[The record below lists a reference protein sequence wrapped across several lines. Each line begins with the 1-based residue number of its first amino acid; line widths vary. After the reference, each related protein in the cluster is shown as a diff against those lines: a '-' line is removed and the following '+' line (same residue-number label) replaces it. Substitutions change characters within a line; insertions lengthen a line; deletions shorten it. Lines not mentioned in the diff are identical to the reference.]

1 MNNDLGF
8 EVLANWVGRLQEKI
22 AHLQRIMKNFILD
35 AVSVYWHLTILINNS
50 YLHSIK
56 WTIMARNTLKFKL
69 QMFNKKYNCGGPQS
83 QRGYQSNEKFYHYQ
97 DSKNQLNS

>member
-35 AVSVYWHLTILINNS
+35 AVSVY
-50 YLHSIK
+50 
-56 WTIMARNTLKFKL
+56 
-69 QMFNKKYNCGGPQS
+69 
-83 QRGYQSNEKFYHYQ
+83 
-97 DSKNQLNS
+97 

>member
-1 MNNDLGF
+1 
-8 EVLANWVGRLQEKI
+8 
-22 AHLQRIMKNFILD
+22 
-35 AVSVYWHLTILINNS
+35 
-50 YLHSIK
+50 
-56 WTIMARNTLKFKL
+56 MARNTLKFKL